1 MFMNNIKGLQQN
13 LNTLFLMFGLLGL
26 GACNAMTLEK
36 QLKGIESCQIH
47 NIFLDPVT
55 KKPSGEY
62 FIQRNLEPCRLD
74 EAAFYCVSDTFYGL
88 SVSQIAIPY
97 RGPLSVHA
105 LYLKESPTV
114 VKKTLSAHFKALT
127 LNQDDERFPKLIADP
142 QQQGSSVFYC
152 DQYSE

>member
-1 MFMNNIKGLQQN
+1 MNNIKDLPQS
-13 LNTLFLMFGLLGL
+13 LNTLLLMFGLLGL
-26 GACNAMTLEK
+26 GACNAITLEK
-36 QLKGIESCQIH
+36 QFKGIESCQIH
-47 NIFLDPVT
+47 NIFFDPVT

-74 EAAFYCVSDTFYGL
+74 EAAFYCVNDTFYGL

-97 RGPLSVHA
+97 QGPFSVHA
-105 LYLKESPTV
+105 LYLKESPAV
-114 VKKTLSAHFKALT
+114 VKKTLSEHFKGLT

-152 DQYSE
+152 DEYSE